1 MSFQDI
7 KQGLKDAYEQA
18 GRNRQGNN
26 VTGITGGAVMWR
38 DSRVGR
44 NV

>member
-38 DSRVGR
+38 DNRVGR